1 MLGKLFDKYKCDKTA
16 KHMYDTVYE
25 PLFEKH
31 KDDEINILEIGV
43 FKGASTMALL
53 EYFPNAQIH
62 GIDVF
67 KRVAIPD
74 TVCYGQERVHLMRGD
89 SQNMAIGPRVR
100 SAWGAIKFDIIIDD
114 AMHTPAA
121 NMKTLHACLPLLNDV
136 GTYFIEDVW
145 PLESMTTKQLAHPW
159 LQRNAH
165 AYNALDN
172 EMFLKSLVNS
182 KKKITRHDL
191 RDKTGQPDSYIIELS

>member
-1 MLGKLFDKYKCDKTA
+1 
-16 KHMYDTVYE
+16 
-25 PLFEKH
+25 
-31 KDDEINILEIGV
+31 
-43 FKGASTMALL
+43 
-53 EYFPNAQIH
+53 
-62 GIDVF
+62 
-67 KRVAIPD
+67 
-74 TVCYGQERVHLMRGD
+74 
-89 SQNMAIGPRVR
+89 
-100 SAWGAIKFDIIIDD
+100 
-114 AMHTPAA
+114 MHTPAA
-121 NMKTLHACLPLLNDV
+121 NMKTLHACLPLLNDG

-172 EMFLKSLVNS
+172 EMFLKSLANS